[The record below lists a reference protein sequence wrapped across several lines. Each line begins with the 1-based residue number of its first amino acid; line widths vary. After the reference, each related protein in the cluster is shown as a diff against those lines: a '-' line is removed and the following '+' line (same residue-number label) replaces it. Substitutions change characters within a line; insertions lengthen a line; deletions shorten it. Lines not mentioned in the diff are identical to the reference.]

1 MIKKILNKKILF
13 LSFVLIALFNNNVF
27 GQRIVNLDTI
37 ENTVYLGNFKLKT
50 PSLFKSKYTYDPVTN
65 KYFYNTK
72 VGEIDIGTPLIL
84 TPEEYRKRIR
94 EENIKIYFSEKID
107 LLKDEDADEESKL
120 KNLLPDLYVNSN
132 FFQSIFGGDKIE
144 LVPQGSISMDIGA
157 QISKK

>member
-72 VGEIDIGTPLIL
+72 VGDFIVGTPLVL
-84 TPEEYRKRIR
+84 TPEQYRKRVR
-94 EENIKIYFSEKID
+94 EENIK
-107 LLKDEDADEESKL
+107 
-120 KNLLPDLYVNSN
+120 NL
-132 FFQSIFGGDKIE
+132 FF
-144 LVPQGSISMDIGA
+144 
-157 QISKK
+157 